1 MYVNR
6 DSQGQI
12 SQVSRSAN
20 EQCQEFVPPESAEL
34 QRFINAENAE
44 DQEAERL
51 RQSDLEFV
59 RVLEDV
65 INLLMDRGIIRFT
78 DLPEKAQTKLLDR
91 QSLRKRVNDVG
102 LISDDD
108 SDVI

>member
-12 SQVSRSAN
+12 SQVTRSAN
-20 EQCQEFVPPESAEL
+20 EQCQEFVSPESAEL
-34 QRFINAENAE
+34 QRFINGE
-44 DQEAERL
+44 DKEAERL

-65 INLLMDRGIIRFT
+65 INLLMDKGIIRFT
-78 DLPEKAQTKLLDR
+78 DLPEKAQEKLLDR

>member
-12 SQVSRSAN
+12 NQVSRTAN
-20 EQCQEFVPPESAEL
+20 ELCQEFVSPASAEL
-34 QRFINAENAE
+34 QRFISAE

-65 INLLMDRGIIRFT
+65 INLLMDKGIIRFT
-78 DLPEKAQTKLLDR
+78 DLPEKAQEKLLDR

>member
-20 EQCQEFVPPESAEL
+20 EQCQEFVSPESAEL
-34 QRFINAENAE
+34 QRFINGE

-65 INLLMDRGIIRFT
+65 INLLMDKGIIRFT
-78 DLPEKAQTKLLDR
+78 DLPEKAQEKLLTR
-91 QSLRKRVNDVG
+91 QSLRKRVNEVG

>member
-6 DSQGQI
+6 DKQGEI
-12 SQVSRSAN
+12 SQVSRTVS
-20 EQCQEFVPPESAEL
+20 EHCKEYVSPESAEL
-34 QRFINAENAE
+34 QRFINAETH
-44 DQEAERL
+44 EAALL
-51 RQSDLEFV
+51 RQSDMEFV

-65 INLLMDRGIIRFT
+65 ITLLMDRGIIRFT
-78 DLPEKAQTKLLDR
+78 DLPEKAQEKLLDR

>member
-20 EQCQEFVPPESAEL
+20 AQCQEFVSPESAEL
-34 QRFINAENAE
+34 HRFINAETHDA
-44 DQEAERL
+44 ALL
-51 RQSDLEFV
+51 RQSDMEFV

-65 INLLMDRGIIRFT
+65 ITLLMDQGVIRFT
-78 DLPEKAQTKLLDR
+78 DLPEKAQQKLLDR
-91 QSLRKRVNDVG
+91 QSLRKRVNEVG
-102 LISDDD
+102 LISDEE

>member
-6 DSQGQI
+6 DSQDEI
-12 SQVSRSAN
+12 SQVSRTVTDD
-20 EQCQEFVPPESAEL
+20 CQEYVSPESTEL
-34 QRFINAENAE
+34 QRFINAETH
-44 DQEAERL
+44 EAALL
-51 RQSDLEFV
+51 RQSDMEFV

-78 DLPEKAQTKLLDR
+78 DLPEKAQEKLLDR

>member
-12 SQVSRSAN
+12 SQVSRTAN
-20 EQCQEFVPPESAEL
+20 EQCQEFVSPESAEL
-34 QRFINAENAE
+34 QRFINAETH
-44 DQEAERL
+44 EAALL
-51 RQSDLEFV
+51 RQSDMEFV

-78 DLPEKAQTKLLDR
+78 DLPEKAQAKLLDR

-102 LISDDD
+102 LISDED

>member
-6 DSQGQI
+6 DSQGEI
-12 SQVSRSAN
+12 AQVSRTAN
-20 EQCQEFVPPESAEL
+20 EHCQEFVSADSAEL
-34 QRFINAENAE
+34 LRFLNVE

-65 INLLMDRGIIRFT
+65 ITLLMDKGIIRFT
-78 DLPEKAQTKLLDR
+78 DLPEKAQEKLLDR

>member
-20 EQCQEFVPPESAEL
+20 AQCQEFVSPESAEL
-34 QRFINAENAE
+34 QRFINAETHESAL
-44 DQEAERL
+44 L
-51 RQSDLEFV
+51 RQSDMEFV

-65 INLLMDRGIIRFT
+65 ITLLMDRGVIRFT
-78 DLPEKAQTKLLDR
+78 DLPEKAQEKLLDR